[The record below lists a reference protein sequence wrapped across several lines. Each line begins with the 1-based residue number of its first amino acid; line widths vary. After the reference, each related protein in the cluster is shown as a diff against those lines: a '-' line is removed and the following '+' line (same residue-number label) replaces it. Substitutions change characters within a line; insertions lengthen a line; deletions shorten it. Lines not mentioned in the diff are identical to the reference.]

1 MFVSQWQC
9 PQAEIATIGQ
19 VYDSLIRP
27 IEQELVTEGTFYGAG
42 MFFHQWGDEWNV
54 NWYRLAQDRD
64 AVFDAIAEVS
74 RRLQE
79 RHPDQTT
86 STSGDPG
93 RRLRASKPT
102 PKAERPARR
111 RAFCPRPEHRHEPA
125 RAAPHFPLLIRRTC
139 TEAELERSDLASISD
154 NSFSSAH
161 GTRPLA
167 ADQQ

>member
-79 RHPDQTT
+79 RHPDRPNQFASCTAHKDNIYFWGPRTT
-86 STSGDPG
+86 PPS
-93 RRLRASKPT
+93 
-102 PKAERPARR
+102 
-111 RAFCPRPEHRHEPA
+111 
-125 RAAPHFPLLIRRTC
+125 
-139 TEAELERSDLASISD
+139 
-154 NSFSSAH
+154 
-161 GTRPLA
+161 
-167 ADQQ
+167 Q

>member
-1 MFVSQWQC
+1 MRRTLLTALTLALLIPVGAQAQDAELPRGMFVSQWQC

-79 RHPDQTT
+79 RHPDRPNQFASCTAHKDNIYFWGPRTT
-86 STSGDPG
+86 PPS
-93 RRLRASKPT
+93 
-102 PKAERPARR
+102 
-111 RAFCPRPEHRHEPA
+111 
-125 RAAPHFPLLIRRTC
+125 
-139 TEAELERSDLASISD
+139 
-154 NSFSSAH
+154 
-161 GTRPLA
+161 
-167 ADQQ
+167 Q